1 MLSYY
6 KKQEILQERM
16 QRELKARAGKPAK
29 FDFRSAEELRADW
42 SKEKSNTVKKNEL
55 AQ

>member
-6 KKQEILQERM
+6 KKQEILQER
-16 QRELKARAGKPAK
+16 QRAAMKANAGKPAK

-42 SKEKSNTVKKNEL
+42 AKEKAQAQTAVK
-55 AQ
+55 